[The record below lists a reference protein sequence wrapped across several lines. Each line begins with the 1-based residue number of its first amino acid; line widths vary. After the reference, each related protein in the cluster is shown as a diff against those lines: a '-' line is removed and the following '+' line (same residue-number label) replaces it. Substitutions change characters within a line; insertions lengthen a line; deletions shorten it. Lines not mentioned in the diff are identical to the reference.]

1 MLIHWLT
8 MLIHWFS
15 WDGIAIGVPAKNLSP
30 SRFGAQLTHEQPFW
44 DQNSPR
50 AQKDHE
56 RWSITLW

>member
-1 MLIHWLT
+1 